1 MKITQYY
8 RNKKTQN
15 SDSIISILLRLMI
28 NYDNPYVLR
37 ILLRRIGAGMYQII
51 SRS

>member
-28 NYDNPYVLR
+28 NYDVAHMFKDITEENWGRNVPNYN
-37 ILLRRIGAGMYQII
+37 
-51 SRS
+51 